1 MIGNGRRTSHHLC
14 VCAFALNI
22 QHLTRTPNVLPT
34 DVCRE
39 QITQLCDGSPG
50 TQRMLAAF
58 LITFSLA
65 VFLWLFFPG
74 KKTLSL
80 AAAHSEPRRRFDV

>member
-1 MIGNGRRTSHHLC
+1 ML
-14 VCAFALNI
+14 
-22 QHLTRTPNVLPT
+22 LPP

-58 LITFSLA
+58 LITFSPA
-65 VFLWLFFPG
+65 VFLWLFR
-74 KKTLSL
+74 KETLQL
-80 AAAHSEPRRRFDV
+80 AAAHSESCRRFTFDIVDNVMQMPSPGC